1 MAASPAYYGY
11 GYGYPAAYGYGY
23 PAYYGGDC
31 HLVRRRFIGAYGG
44 TYIRRVRV
52 CD

>member
-1 MAASPAYYGY
+1 MAARPAYY

>member
-1 MAASPAYYGY
+1 MLRFDEAGALSVTGEASEG
-11 GYGYPAAYGYGY
+11 
-23 PAYYGGDC
+23 
-31 HLVRRRFIGAYGG
+31 RFIGAYGG